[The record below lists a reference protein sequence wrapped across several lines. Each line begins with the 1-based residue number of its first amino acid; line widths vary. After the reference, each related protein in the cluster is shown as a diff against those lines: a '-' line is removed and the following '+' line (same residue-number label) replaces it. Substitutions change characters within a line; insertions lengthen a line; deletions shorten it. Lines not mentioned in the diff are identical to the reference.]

1 MAQGIAIMDAARKCG
16 APVIVQASHG
26 ARAHAGDTML
36 RWIVEA
42 LAEPYSE
49 IPICMHHDHGNDVST
64 CLSAIR
70 NGFTS
75 VTMDGSL
82 KADAKTPAD
91 YDYNARVTRTVAH
104 LAHMVGASVE
114 GDLGCLGSLEIGM
127 GEAEDGHGF
136 EGALLRHQLL
146 TDPGEAARFV
156 AETGVDALAV
166 AIGSSH
172 EAYEF
177 SGKPDGAVLA
187 MDVIE
192 KIHARLPN
200 THIMMHGS
208 STVPQKSQDAFN
220 DHGGEMRPISCVP
233 VDEIVRGIRHGV
245 RKVNIDTDLRLAAAA
260 AIRRADAMDRSEFD
274 PRKVMKPAMDQVC
287 RDRFEAFG
295 TAGHAHAIQPIS
307 MAEMACRYASG
318 ALSAS
323 LFAAAC

>member
-1 MAQGIAIMDAARKCG
+1 MASITLRQLLNHAAGHGYGVPALNINKMAQGIAIMDAARKCG

-26 ARAHAGDTML
+26 ARAHADETML

-75 VTMDGSL
+75 VMMDGSL
-82 KADAKTPAD
+82 NADAKTPAD
-91 YDYNARVTRTVAH
+91 YDYNAGVTRTVAD

-114 GDLGCLGSLEIGM
+114 GDLGCLGSLESGK
-127 GEAEDGHGF
+127 
-136 EGALLRHQLL
+136 GALSRGQLL
-146 TDPGEAARFV
+146 TDPDEAARFV
-156 AETGVDALAV
+156 AETGVNALAV

-200 THIMMHGS
+200 THIMMRGS
-208 STVPQKSQDAFN
+208 YSVPQESQNAFN
-220 DHGGEMRPISCVP
+220 DYGGEMRPTSGVP
-233 VDEIVRGIRHGV
+233 VE
-245 RKVNIDTDLRLAAAA
+245 KSSAASA
-260 AIRRADAMDRSEFD
+260 
-274 PRKVMKPAMDQVC
+274 
-287 RDRFEAFG
+287 
-295 TAGHAHAIQPIS
+295 
-307 MAEMACRYASG
+307 MACARSTSTPIR
-318 ALSAS
+318 ALPPP
-323 LFAAAC
+323 LPFAAPTPWTAANLTPARS